1 MLIDIK
7 GTYSKINTLTAN
19 KYLGFY
25 DANKV
30 FPVIWRVG
38 KTVNTLP
45 FQGKDGGFNSPTRYQ
60 LKTLRDAGKTDVSCK
75 TTVLRCCGDIPKKG
89 EVGSNPINTSNY

>member
-45 FQGKDGGFNSPTRYQ
+45 FQGKDCGFESHWCDQTNETQGDHNMVEMNIQTRNELVKHY
-60 LKTLRDAGKTDVSCK
+60 
-75 TTVLRCCGDIPKKG
+75 
-89 EVGSNPINTSNY
+89 E